1 MSENRKICG
10 YCRETN
16 TVGDPYHVHGH
27 NECLCGMTPRH
38 NPHLHDAPPRTAS
51 EAHTRGLP
59 VLGAAGAFAHGAKDQ
74 PIKSALDP
82 LGDVETLKDNLWD
95 LVVKWANAHEYNA
108 GLVYLDYVKALDAL
122 ILAAEAR
129 GRQLEKDDQS
139 RSDHPQLRA
148 CESDLRDDQRG
159 DL

>member
-1 MSENRKICG
+1 MSETPTKTCG
-10 YCRETN
+10 YCRETI

-51 EAHTRGLP
+51 EAHTRGVP
-59 VLGAAGAFAHGAKDQ
+59 VLGAAGAFEHGAKDQ

-82 LGDVETLKDNLWD
+82 LGDVETHL
-95 LVVKWANAHEYNA
+95 
-108 GLVYLDYVKALDAL
+108 KALKAFVRETETWIASLPIQHAGPPRLWTNMEHLVKSL

-129 GRQLEKDDQS
+129 GRQVEKDDQS
-139 RSDHPQLRA
+139 RSAPASASRL
-148 CESDLRDDQRG
+148 
-159 DL
+159 